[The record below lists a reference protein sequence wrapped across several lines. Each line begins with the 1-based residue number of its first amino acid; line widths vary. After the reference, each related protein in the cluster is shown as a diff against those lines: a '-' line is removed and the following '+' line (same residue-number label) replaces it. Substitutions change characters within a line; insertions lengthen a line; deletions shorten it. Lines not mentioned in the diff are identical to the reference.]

1 MLKINELP
9 RHQSS
14 QQLAPFARLGP
25 PSRPNAAR
33 NLMTKDGL
41 NSHDAARV
49 LGDEPPDDVPRLQ
62 AVRDRDG
69 LVRTN

>member
-1 MLKINELP
+1 
-9 RHQSS
+9 
-14 QQLAPFARLGP
+14 
-25 PSRPNAAR
+25 
-33 NLMTKDGL
+33 MTKDGL